1 MNTFLAV
8 VGLAFSFAITPQ
20 QPQPPAPK
28 SDAHHQG
35 VAERGDKVMGF
46 SHDKTAHHFRLYTDG
61 GAIEADAKDEQDAAS
76 RDAIR
81 SHFTH
86 ITKMFSEGDF
96 NAPMLIHQQNPPG
109 TATMA
114 RLKEQIRYTLEE
126 TPRGGRI
133 RITTQNVEALDA
145 VHQFLK
151 FQIKDHQTGDST
163 AITKAQ

>member
-8 VGLAFSFAITPQ
+8 VVLAFSFAAA
-20 QPQPPAPK
+20 PQPPAPK

-46 SHDKTAHHFRLYTDG
+46 SHDKTAHHFRLYADG
-61 GAIEADAKDEQDAAS
+61 GAIEAEANDAKDTAS

-133 RITTQNVEALDA
+133 RIITPNVEALHA

-151 FQIKDHQTGDST
+151 FQIKDHQTGDTT

>member
-8 VGLAFSFAITPQ
+8 VVLVFSFAAAPQ
-20 QPQPPAPK
+20 QAQPPASK

-46 SHDKTAHHFRLYTDG
+46 SHDKTAHHFRLYADG
-61 GAIEADAKDEQDAAS
+61 GAIEAEATDAQDAAS

-81 SHFTH
+81 GHFTH

-109 TATMA
+109 TATMT
-114 RLKEQIRYTLEE
+114 RLKEQIHYTLEE

-133 RITTQNVEALDA
+133 RISTQNAEALHA

-163 AITKAQ
+163 AITKAP

>member
-8 VGLAFSFAITPQ
+8 LVLAFSFAAAPPQ
-20 QPQPPAPK
+20 TQPAAPK

-46 SHDKTAHHFRLYTDG
+46 SHDKTAHHFRLYADG
-61 GAIEADAKDEQDAAS
+61 GAIEADAKDPKGTAS

-81 SHFTH
+81 GHFTH
-86 ITKMFSEGDF
+86 ITKMFTEGDF

-109 TATMA
+109 TATMT

-133 RITTQNVEALDA
+133 RITTQNAETLHA

-151 FQIKDHQTGDST
+151 FQIKDHQTGDPT
-163 AITKAQ
+163 AISKAP